1 MSFLCIFIKLINILY
16 NIRTEDILLIWK
28 NIYTIGYL
36 RLLHYIYNFILDY
49 KKVYGYDFCT
59 TTFVTS
65 LTYMIVNDEE
75 KVVSPCA
82 SMVNELQLHISSCY
96 DKDCDKVYGC
106 RIIVRLFFFFF
117 WTETIVD
124 FINVNHV
131 VQ

>member
-1 MSFLCIFIKLINILY
+1 M
-16 NIRTEDILLIWK
+16 
-28 NIYTIGYL
+28 
-36 RLLHYIYNFILDY
+36 HYIYNFILDY

-117 WTETIVD
+117 FWTETIVD